1 MEANTQEFKKELKK
15 YTGTKQVSAMPMT
28 LGEFRTYSGRDPYS
42 NSEDPGNFYMGYLV
56 KYEDG
61 YESWSP
67 MEVFEKAYHCT
78 ETYIDRLQIEYNTE
92 FEKLNKLI
100 AFTRSEL
107 FNKLPEYKKKK
118 LYIQE
123 KIMRDFVN
131 ILSERICDEL
141 PDNGIGC
148 CCDSIGPKPE
158 E

>member
-42 NSEDPGNFYMGYLV
+42 NLEDPGNCYMGYLV

-67 MEVFEKAYHCT
+67 MEVFEKVYHCT
-78 ETYIDRLQIEYNTE
+78 ETYIDRLQIEYNAE
-92 FEKLNKLI
+92 AEKLNKLI

-131 ILSERICDEL
+131 ILSERIYDEL

>member
-1 MEANTQEFKKELKK
+1 
-15 YTGTKQVSAMPMT
+15 
-28 LGEFRTYSGRDPYS
+28 
-42 NSEDPGNFYMGYLV
+42 MGYLV

-92 FEKLNKLI
+92 AEKLNKLI

>member
-28 LGEFRTYSGRDPYS
+28 LGEFRTYLGRDPYS
-42 NSEDPGNFYMGYLV
+42 NSEDPGNSYMGYLV

-67 MEVFEKAYHCT
+67 MTVFEKAYHCT
-78 ETYIDRLQIEYNTE
+78 ETYIDRLQI
-92 FEKLNKLI
+92 
-100 AFTRSEL
+100 
-107 FNKLPEYKKKK
+107 EYKKKK

-131 ILSERICDEL
+131 ILSERIYDEL

-148 CCDSIGPKPE
+148 CCNSIGPKPE

>member
-42 NSEDPGNFYMGYLV
+42 NSEDPGNSYMGYLV

-78 ETYIDRLQIEYNTE
+78 ETYIDSLQIEYNTE

-158 E
+158 K

>member
-42 NSEDPGNFYMGYLV
+42 NSENPGNSYMGYLV

-92 FEKLNKLI
+92 AEKLIN
-100 AFTRSEL
+100 
-107 FNKLPEYKKKK
+107 
-118 LYIQE
+118 
-123 KIMRDFVN
+123 
-131 ILSERICDEL
+131 
-141 PDNGIGC
+141 
-148 CCDSIGPKPE
+148 
-158 E
+158 

>member
-42 NSEDPGNFYMGYLV
+42 NSEDPGNSYMGYLV

-67 MEVFEKAYHCT
+67 MEVFKKAYHCT

-92 FEKLNKLI
+92 AEKLNKLI

-123 KIMRDFVN
+123 KIMRDFVD

>member
-42 NSEDPGNFYMGYLV
+42 NSEDPGNSYMGYLV

-61 YESWSP
+61 CESWSP

-78 ETYIDRLQIEYNTE
+78 EAYIDRLQIEYNTE
-92 FEKLNKLI
+92 AEKLNKLI

>member
-42 NSEDPGNFYMGYLV
+42 NSEDPGNSYMGYLV

-78 ETYIDRLQIEYNTE
+78 ETYIDRLKIEYNTE
-92 FEKLNKLI
+92 AEKLNKLI

-131 ILSERICDEL
+131 ILSERIYDEL